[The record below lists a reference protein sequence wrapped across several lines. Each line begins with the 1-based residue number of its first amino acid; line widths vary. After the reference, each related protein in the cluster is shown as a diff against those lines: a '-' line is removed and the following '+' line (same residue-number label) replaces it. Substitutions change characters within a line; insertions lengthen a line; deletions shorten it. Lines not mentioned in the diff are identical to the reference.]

1 MTRAIIAAAAL
12 VALSAHAHAASQ
24 ADPIVVIQRQKEAEN
39 ACVMDPR
46 GKYPFRFGDEPVC
59 DAAHRL
65 QNQLTA
71 AGYCQFGGSSGYYWH
86 KGKANK
92 FGTCE

>member
-1 MTRAIIAAAAL
+1 M
-12 VALSAHAHAASQ
+12 SAHAHAASQ

-59 DAAHRL
+59 DAPTSKPIDRGWLLPIWRIVRL
-65 QNQLTA
+65 LLAQGQGEQVRHL
-71 AGYCQFGGSSGYYWH
+71 
-86 KGKANK
+86 
-92 FGTCE
+92 